1 MDLIAAAAV
10 LVASMLNA
18 LKASTVEYGQQYKF
32 SPAEIQK
39 LTNGEVV
46 TVTNGVNYMTVA
58 GAIKTG
64 VSLAESDWALSYVSS
79 AMDKFGRPGHSWNK
93 FSDNKVTTTVK
104 YGPYIDTPLA
114 TYTVAA
120 KKCDVIKDIGT
131 DYAGTTFTTYTNGN
145 AVEDKVKM
153 TDTATE
159 SIGAQGRLTEVYD
172 GTIVYVDT
180 FLANVTKVIAT
191 KTDANGHTTDPETTI
206 AVFDNTDTLPA
217 TLTYGTEAFKLGD
230 FVLITAAKVK
240 NSDKSKE
247 VYEVAS
253 MVAAT
258 SKSGRLTTI
267 KTGYTTDTADLQ
279 NIAGVDNAAA
289 AVNVTGKYINT
300 NDTINGAMAVV
311 LGKTY
316 SFFYDT
322 YGNVIGAMNVAGN
335 FCVID
340 ELYREPVKGTSIV
353 KGTLVKP
360 DASKLS
366 DVTITMIDNRQ
377 DVNNGSHGFG
387 LLNVAQDETK
397 NTDYY
402 NDVYTYTVDSNGN
415 YQLAYANLSS
425 IAGASYVKGE
435 KSIGGEIELKDTT
448 VILLQTKDSPK
459 GTFASYTG
467 YTAPTFS
474 ADSVE
479 YVLDANGYAS
489 FVYVMGAEINYT
501 DVFVYDTTARNITW
515 VDSNHYKCTLLAKTV
530 DKDGKWVENDIT
542 MLVETDRVTGVTTTV
557 NENYPH
563 AGLYEIVFDGAY
575 AARAFAYPLSE
586 IKTLITKD
594 NARIAVQYVGNEY
607 TSRTEFDTAGI
618 NFYKYVGTETVGT
631 VSVMDR
637 SDLALG
643 DLLYIQWTDKD
654 NNDRMSN
661 DEIVAVYDMYIDE
674 GITVTPTTVKF
685 TTSAPAYM
693 NKTFPTITLTVGAKD
708 TVVVKMNDKTLEAV
722 TDYTYDAATGK
733 ITSPKLVTGPIVI
746 TVTPYAKSSD
756 AKLVADN
763 TNPARNCTL
772 SVQEE
777 VTPKTVTVTGQEG
790 KTVTIADLKACL
802 KTNNAG
808 ASYKIYDNTTKTE
821 ITDGT
826 VSVNYVNM
834 FVLVTAED
842 GTTAQYDIITSAG

>member
-1 MDLIAAAAV
+1 
-10 LVASMLNA
+10 
-18 LKASTVEYGQQYKF
+18 
-32 SPAEIQK
+32 
-39 LTNGEVV
+39 
-46 TVTNGVNYMTVA
+46 
-58 GAIKTG
+58 
-64 VSLAESDWALSYVSS
+64 
-79 AMDKFGRPGHSWNK
+79 MDKFGRPGHSWNK

-387 LLNVAQDETK
+387 LLNVAQD
-397 NTDYY
+397 
-402 NDVYTYTVDSNGN
+402 
-415 YQLAYANLSS
+415 
-425 IAGASYVKGE
+425 
-435 KSIGGEIELKDTT
+435 
-448 VILLQTKDSPK
+448 
-459 GTFASYTG
+459 
-467 YTAPTFS
+467 
-474 ADSVE
+474 
-479 YVLDANGYAS
+479 
-489 FVYVMGAEINYT
+489 
-501 DVFVYDTTARNITW
+501 
-515 VDSNHYKCTLLAKTV
+515 
-530 DKDGKWVENDIT
+530 
-542 MLVETDRVTGVTTTV
+542 
-557 NENYPH
+557 
-563 AGLYEIVFDGAY
+563 
-575 AARAFAYPLSE
+575 
-586 IKTLITKD
+586 
-594 NARIAVQYVGNEY
+594 
-607 TSRTEFDTAGI
+607 
-618 NFYKYVGTETVGT
+618 
-631 VSVMDR
+631 
-637 SDLALG
+637 LALG